1 LHYLHYTTLHYFT
14 FHRHLHFQ
22 SCNIALHIHTQRHIG
37 SEGTGRHCPS
47 RHGCAVPS
55 NRLIFKFC
63 QIWPQPELRRLQGF
77 RRWKKKRHIRS
88 VTNRTDFRRNGFSI
102 CSRTGIYCL
111 SDCPFCS
118 IDLVVRCRFCIL
130 LPCHWPWQFSEAAV
144 RKALAEAQAEN
155 SDVFNHRTIVIRI

>member
-1 LHYLHYTTLHYFT
+1 MYRLDYITSHHSTLHTTLQTLHYIASHSIT
-14 FHRHLHFQ
+14 LPYITQHYTASHHITLHYIT
-22 SCNIALHIHTQRHIG
+22 SHCIAYTHTQRHIG

-88 VTNRTDFRRNGFSI
+88 VKNRTDFRNDFSRNL
-102 CSRTGIYCL
+102 L

-118 IDLVVRCRFCIL
+118 IWRFHVVSACC
-130 LPCHWPWQFSEAAV
+130 C
-144 RKALAEAQAEN
+144 
-155 SDVFNHRTIVIRI
+155 VIGPGNFQRPL